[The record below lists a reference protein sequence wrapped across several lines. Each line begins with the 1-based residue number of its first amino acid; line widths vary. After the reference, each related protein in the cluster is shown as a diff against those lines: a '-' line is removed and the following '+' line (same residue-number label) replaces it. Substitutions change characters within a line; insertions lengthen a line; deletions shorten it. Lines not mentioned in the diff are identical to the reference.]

1 LIYNWERKRGDD
13 VAIVFFICI
22 LAKLWFARMDWMTD
36 FHVGHAL
43 LELSPLVAAYAAFM
57 LFPWPAR
64 FRLTMMLI
72 ADAALTVALVATSLY
87 VHGHGDLPSTSGMRV
102 LASVGE
108 VRGALAHGFNFVYLL
123 YFFNAPLF
131 LLMFALGRPLE
142 LPWVKTSAKTWMSV
156 FMIAALLFCGQVWM
170 QWRDGVRLPIEQA
183 RAHGV
188 LSYAAAEVL
197 HAVYD
202 GQETAAGKVANPIGF
217 AAAPRGANVVVIGV
231 RGLRSR
237 DLGRSADGQVLTPG
251 LNAMRA
257 EAVWTSRFDGTAWA
271 KAEADAGED
280 GRLADLGD
288 WRMAGLTTATMDDDF
303 RAYARVD
310 VAGEQVRVEGR
321 PLIERLL
328 AERKA
333 GKAFY
338 LHLQVD
344 KPSLRAA
351 DDEVGALLAL
361 LDAYDFTKRTV
372 VVVYGDTARAPLF
385 VRIPGMPAVRL
396 RVAADAAMVMPTVA
410 NVTGR
415 RLPDAL
421 LAREL
426 FNK

>member
-1 LIYNWERKRGDD
+1 
-13 VAIVFFICI
+13 
-22 LAKLWFARMDWMTD
+22 
-36 FHVGHAL
+36 
-43 LELSPLVAAYAAFM
+43 
-57 LFPWPAR
+57 
-64 FRLTMMLI
+64 
-72 ADAALTVALVATSLY
+72 
-87 VHGHGDLPSTSGMRV
+87 
-102 LASVGE
+102 
-108 VRGALAHGFNFVYLL
+108 
-123 YFFNAPLF
+123 
-131 LLMFALGRPLE
+131 
-142 LPWVKTSAKTWMSV
+142 
-156 FMIAALLFCGQVWM
+156 
-170 QWRDGVRLPIEQA
+170 
-183 RAHGV
+183 
-188 LSYAAAEVL
+188 
-197 HAVYD
+197 
-202 GQETAAGKVANPIGF
+202 
-217 AAAPRGANVVVIGV
+217 VIGV

-271 KAEADAGED
+271 KAEADAGGD
-280 GRLADLGD
+280 GRFTELGD

-303 RAYARVD
+303 RAYARLD

-321 PLIERLL
+321 PLIERLV

-372 VVVYGDTARAPLF
+372 IVVYGDTARAPLF